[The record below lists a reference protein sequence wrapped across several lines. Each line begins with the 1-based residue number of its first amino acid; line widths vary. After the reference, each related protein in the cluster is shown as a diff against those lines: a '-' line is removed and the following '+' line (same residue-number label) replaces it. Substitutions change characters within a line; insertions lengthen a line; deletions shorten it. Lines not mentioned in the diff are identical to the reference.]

1 MNRLRDV
8 ATGANESAIGTLDGR
23 DARTPKTIH
32 VLFVGPVDFGSMVHD
47 ALLCGPNCRLS
58 IAPDYRELWVIPKQE
73 SIQVVVLHST
83 LSSFELD
90 DATRF
95 IRQRWPHTRILV
107 IRSSEGSLD
116 DALYDDRVAP
126 TVAPEV
132 LLTTIE
138 RLTGR
143 WREWR
148 SRDVEL

>member
-1 MNRLRDV
+1 MNKLCSV
-8 ATGANESAIGTLDGR
+8 ATNANESAIGTLDQK
-23 DARTPKTIH
+23 DARMPKPIH
-32 VLFVGPVDFGSMVHD
+32 VLFVGPLDFGSMVHD
-47 ALLCGPNCRLS
+47 ALLCGPNSRLS

-126 TVAPEV
+126 TVEPEV

>member
-1 MNRLRDV
+1 MNRLRNV
-8 ATGANESAIGTLDGR
+8 ATDANQSAIGMLDR
-23 DARTPKTIH
+23 MDVRMPKPIH
-32 VLFVGPVDFGSMVHD
+32 VLFVGPVDFGSMIHD
-47 ALLCGPNCRLS
+47 ALLCGPNSRLS
-58 IAPDYRELWVIPKQE
+58 IALDYRELWVIPKQE

-95 IRQRWPHTRILV
+95 IRQQWPHTRILV